1 MLEALWWGLLAASSL
16 LVGALIAFAVSIAR
30 RPLGLIMAFGSGV
43 LVSAVAYDLVEEAV
57 AASASGLTV
66 AIGFAAGALVF
77 FAGDELIARLTASGS
92 STAGPAG
99 DAVDGEEAG
108 GLAVLLGAVLDGIPE
123 SIVIGVSLISG
134 GRVSVAVL
142 VAVFISNVP
151 EAIYASTALRR
162 SGQGRARIL
171 RLWAIVVLASGI
183 AAALGFWGLRDAP
196 GDAIAGVQAFAAG
209 AILTMLAD
217 EMIPEA
223 YAEGRRL
230 AGLATAFGFGVA
242 ALLSFA
248 T

>member
-1 MLEALWWGLLAASSL
+1 VLEALAWGLIAASSL
-16 LVGALIAFAVSIAR
+16 LVGAVVAFTVPMGR

-57 AASASGLTV
+57 AASAAGVAV

-77 FAGDELIARLTASGS
+77 FVGDELIEKLSVS
-92 STAGPAG
+92 AGPADG
-99 DAVDGEEAG
+99 TADGAGEGAGDGEAAG

-162 SGQGRARIL
+162 SGIGRGRIL
-171 RLWAIVVLASGI
+171 GLWAVVVGASGL
-183 AAALGFWGLRDAP
+183 AAAVGYGALDEAS
-196 GDAIAGVQAFAAG
+196 GDAIA
-209 AILTMLAD
+209 LSRHS
-217 EMIPEA
+217 
-223 YAEGRRL
+223 RR
-230 AGLATAFGFGVA
+230 AR
-242 ALLSFA
+242 S
-248 T
+248 